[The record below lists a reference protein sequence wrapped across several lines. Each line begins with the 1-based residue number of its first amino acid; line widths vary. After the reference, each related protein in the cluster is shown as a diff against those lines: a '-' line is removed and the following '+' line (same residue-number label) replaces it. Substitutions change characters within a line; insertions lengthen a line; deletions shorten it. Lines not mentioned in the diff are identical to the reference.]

1 MSRQRMDADTA
12 ETLAG
17 VVRLLRRAA
26 ELVWAGVDAEGA
38 GSPRQVLG
46 LGIDLAADEV
56 RNLVPDAIS
65 VDGPV
70 PVVDE
75 PAGLLRSAEQ
85 LLRRVTTREP
95 GPGCMSCGR
104 RWPTWCGRRTP
115 VSVADPR
122 TVADLLA
129 NSDELAR
136 ESLLDATPDQAP
148 TMVRSWNQLVGSAAE
163 LWTVLPWAPDSP
175 SGWDPMERLRAVGD
189 AIGRSVTAGHWP
201 GQGPTDQRLTQIAD
215 NLSRAWHLIEAYGP
229 SQQAS
234 AERSATAQRE
244 ASCGIWE
251 TADDII

>member
-1 MSRQRMDADTA
+1 MSRQRMDADAA

-26 ELVWAGVDAEGA
+26 ELVWAAVDVEGA
-38 GSPRQVLG
+38 GSARQLLG
-46 LGIDLAADEV
+46 LGIDLAADEA
-56 RNLVPDAIS
+56 RNLLPDAIS

-175 SGWDPMERLRAVGD
+175 SGVGSNGAVAGCRGRDRPQCHRRTLARAGTDRPTTDTDRRQPFPRVASD
-189 AIGRSVTAGHWP
+189 RSVRPFPASVRGT
-201 GQGPTDQRLTQIAD
+201 QRDRPARGLMWYLG
-215 NLSRAWHLIEAYGP
+215 NG
-229 SQQAS
+229 
-234 AERSATAQRE
+234 
-244 ASCGIWE
+244 G
-251 TADDII
+251 